1 MSPQIRSMMGENHLS
16 VRERNCSELG
26 RSRGFLTP
34 YGEAAKYETVRVIQ
48 PDPLKREQLHPIR
61 RKPTRRNSLSIA
73 TIEKNDVHNYRTADM
88 SDALGHGVHSAID
101 SLETARSMAHA
112 LAEAL
117 PDDPDD
123 KVDPDRVRELTS
135 RTLDAW
141 REVKIL
147 AAGGEPVAEPF
158 MEQIDL
164 EVLALTLDADDPE
177 RLERTAASAV
187 EAAGK
192 LLSFHAQAL
201 LNSRLVAAA

>member
-1 MSPQIRSMMGENHLS
+1 M
-16 VRERNCSELG
+16 
-26 RSRGFLTP
+26 T
-34 YGEAAKYETVRVIQ
+34 T
-48 PDPLKREQLHPIR
+48 
-61 RKPTRRNSLSIA
+61 A

-117 PDDPDD
+117 PDDPDA
-123 KVDPDRVRELTS
+123 KVDPDKVRELTN
-135 RTLDAW
+135 RTLDTW
-141 REVKIL
+141 REVKML
-147 AAGGEPVAEPF
+147 TADGEAAQEPF

-164 EVLALTLDADDPE
+164 EVLALTMAADDPE
-177 RLERTAASAV
+177 RLEKTAASAV

-201 LNSRLVAAA
+201 LNSRPDTTR